1 MFISQ
6 SLEPYLANI
15 TLLVIFTLPGEKDF
29 ANLIKELKKGWLRW
43 ILQASAMLLQ
53 VSMQEGGRRVNFRE
67 TGMMTGAEVRAVQPQ
82 AEECEQPLE
91 VGKDKERILP

>member
-29 ANLIKELKKGWLRW
+29 ANLIKELKKGRLRW

-53 VSMQEGGRRVNFRE
+53 VSM
-67 TGMMTGAEVRAVQPQ
+67 
-82 AEECEQPLE
+82 
-91 VGKDKERILP
+91 